1 MILRS
6 PERVWAALQL
16 LSSTRVRETGSTW
29 GKTPS
34 VIWMLRVPRLLWSWS
49 KSLPTTCSPRLT
61 LLVLTG

>member
-1 MILRS
+1 MRS

-16 LSSTRVRETGSTW
+16 LSSVRVRETGSTW
-29 GKTPS
+29 GKAPS
-34 VIWMLRVPRLLWSWS
+34 VMAIFKVPRLLWSWS